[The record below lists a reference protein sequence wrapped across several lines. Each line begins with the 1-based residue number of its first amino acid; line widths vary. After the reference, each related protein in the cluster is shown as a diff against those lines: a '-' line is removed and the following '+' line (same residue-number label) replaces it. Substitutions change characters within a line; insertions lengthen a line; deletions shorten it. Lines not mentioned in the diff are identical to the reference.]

1 MAWDEWEQLKAD
13 AATRQP
19 TRTQLNHLPP
29 EPSGGG
35 GSLQGDLAVNQT
47 DLAAIG
53 DAAFELRHHFGQAG
67 KHARAAS
74 QKAAGGLKSQGFA
87 LGGALDHVA
96 SRWIDQCRSLLDA
109 TAHISNHLDFTKG
122 AHAGDEVHIA
132 GTVSSIATLD
142 AGFSE
147 RKSS

>member
-35 GSLQGDLAVNQT
+35 GNPQGDLAVNQT

-53 DAAFELRHHFGQAG
+53 DAAFELREHFGQAG
-67 KHARAAS
+67 KHA
-74 QKAAGGLKSQGFA
+74 
-87 LGGALDHVA
+87 
-96 SRWIDQCRSLLDA
+96 
-109 TAHISNHLDFTKG
+109 
-122 AHAGDEVHIA
+122 
-132 GTVSSIATLD
+132 
-142 AGFSE
+142 
-147 RKSS
+147 